1 MEIVRRMCEVR
12 AGGLGLGLGKVMYE
26 GLGLE
31 NGLGLG
37 FSDTYALGFV
47 SVFWYPKVTFFSG
60 SPLY

>member
-1 MEIVRRMCEVR
+1 MKIVRRMCELRVE
-12 AGGLGLGLGKVMYE
+12 GLGLGKVMHE